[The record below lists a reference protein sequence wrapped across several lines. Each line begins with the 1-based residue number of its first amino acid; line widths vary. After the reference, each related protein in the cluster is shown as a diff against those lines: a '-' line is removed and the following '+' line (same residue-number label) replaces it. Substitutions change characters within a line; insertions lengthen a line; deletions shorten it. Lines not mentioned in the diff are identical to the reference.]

1 MERQESK
8 CVTLWHILYWHNHHA
23 CHLAHMRLIVFMF
36 IWCKISSW
44 HGCLRSHKFK
54 NHIHRLLVTPF
65 ICFTLYSFCHHILS
79 YHMCLIPVTARE
91 VTLHCCTMRSLPWPF
106 VLCSIGYWV
115 VLCGFSYCGKP
126 LHGCLS
132 QLLPVEELKSKLRSR
147 CFDDTTG
154 GVMMQWPIIALV
166 FKWSWMRHDLG

>member
-1 MERQESK
+1 MPNMLICTVYKIPKCTIAFWLTWYVTRWVCVVERQESK

-23 CHLAHMRLIVFMF
+23 CHLAHMRLIVFMI

-79 YHMCLIPVTARE
+79 YHMCLVPVTARE
-91 VTLHCCTMRSLPWPF
+91 VTLHCCTMRSPPWPF

-115 VLCGFSYCGKP
+115 VLCGFSHCES
-126 LHGCLS
+126 LHMGVCLS
-132 QLLPVEELKSKLRSR
+132 FCL
-147 CFDDTTG
+147 
-154 GVMMQWPIIALV
+154 
-166 FKWSWMRHDLG
+166 